1 MVRSLLRIASLVSR
15 MKTIQYALQFNRERE
30 ECRLCSFDDAHSGPD
45 IETGRLYVQALSGD
59 PMEFE

>member
-1 MVRSLLRIASLVSR
+1 

-45 IETGRLYVQALSGD
+45 LEKLAGRLYVQALSGD